1 MTQNILVVGGA
12 GYVGSHVSK
21 ALAGQGYLPVVFDDL
36 SAGHEWAVQWGPLEV
51 GRLAD
56 RDTLRMA
63 MEKHRPAAVM
73 HFAGLITVGESVA
86 DPSKYYRHN
95 VIDTLVLLDVMREA
109 GIKKIVFSSSAAVYG
124 APETTPI
131 PENHPLCPTNPYGE
145 TKLMVERILHDYA
158 VAYDIQSVSLRYF
171 NAAGAD
177 PDIEIGEAHD
187 PETHLIPLVLEAALG
202 TREEIKIF
210 GTDYPTHDGSCIRDY
225 VHVSD
230 LADAHVA
237 ALKYLANKEA
247 SIAGVFNLGN
257 GAGFS
262 VKEVIA
268 TAQQVTGYDISVS
281 VADRR
286 AGDPAILVADS
297 TKARAELGWT
307 PRFESLDQQVLHA
320 WNWLKKSP

>member
-1 MTQNILVVGGA
+1 MNKNILVVGGA

-21 ALAGQGYLPVVFDDL
+21 ALAKQGYQPIVYDNL
-36 SAGHEWAVQWGPLEV
+36 SAGHEWAVKWGPLEV
-51 GRLAD
+51 GHLAD
-56 RDTLRMA
+56 RDVLSSIL
-63 MEKHRPAAVM
+63 EKYRPAAVM
-73 HFAGLITVGESVA
+73 HFAGLLSVGESVA

-95 VIDTLVLLDVMREA
+95 VVDTLALLDAMREA
-109 GIKKIVFSSSAAVYG
+109 SVLNIVFSSSAAVYG

-131 PENHPLCPTNPYGE
+131 PETHPCNPTNPYGH
-145 TKLMVERILHDYA
+145 TKHMVEQMLQDHA
-158 VAYDIQSVSLRYF
+158 GAYGFRSVSLRYF

-177 PDIEIGEAHD
+177 PDTEIGESHN

-202 TREEIKIF
+202 IRKEISIF
-210 GTDYPTHDGSCIRDY
+210 GTDYPTPDGSCIRDY

-237 ALKYLANKEA
+237 AARHLMNQETSYAD
-247 SIAGVFNLGN
+247 VFNLGN
-257 GAGFS
+257 GTGFS

-268 TAQQVTGYDISVS
+268 AAQRIAGRDIPLS

-297 TKARAELGWT
+297 AKARTELGWS
-307 PRFESLDQQVLHA
+307 PRYEDLGQQITHA
-320 WNWLKKSP
+320 WNWLRKSQ